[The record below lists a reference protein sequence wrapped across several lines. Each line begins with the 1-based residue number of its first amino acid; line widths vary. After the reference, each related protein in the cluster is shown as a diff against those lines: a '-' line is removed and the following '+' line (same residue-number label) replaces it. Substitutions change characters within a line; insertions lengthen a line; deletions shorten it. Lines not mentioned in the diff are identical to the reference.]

1 MSAPAGGSPGPAI
14 HFGPPA
20 DDPLVTRVLPGLPG
34 EVRWGLDRMER
45 ILAALGDPHLDYP
58 VLHVAGTNGKGSVAR
73 IWADTLAAAGVST
86 GLYTSPHLVSFRER
100 ILIDGRPPPDELLV
114 EWARDLRPLLV
125 REAPSFFEAAT
136 ALALLAFSRAGV
148 RAAVVEVGMGGRLD
162 ATNVVRPV
170 VAAVTSLG
178 LDHTGMLGESL
189 EEIAREKAGIF
200 KPGLP
205 VFTAVEH
212 PGAVAVLEAEAAER
226 EARLHRVRVPE
237 GRIRIEG
244 VELELATRRWGPL
257 TLESPMTGNHQLENL
272 AVAVRALEALPPGI
286 PLSARAVTSGVRRAR
301 VPGRFQVERQGARTW
316 ILDIAHNVSG
326 ARALR
331 ETLEGV
337 AVPNPRVAI
346 VGILADK
353 SWEAIL
359 RELLP
364 VVDHVILTVPRSAPA
379 SRRWNPEDALALVGR
394 LRADVPVCVRV
405 DLRDAIEEAR
415 RAVPPGGSV
424 IVTGST
430 HTVGEALRCL
440 GRIPEEA
447 LAVPVGSG

>member
-1 MSAPAGGSPGPAI
+1 MSERAGGSPGPAL
-14 HFGPPA
+14 HFGPA
-20 DDPLVTRVLPGLPG
+20 GDDPLAARVLPGLPG

-45 ILAALGDPHLDYP
+45 ILAALGDPHRDYP

-73 IWADTLAAAGVST
+73 IWAEALTAAGHST

-100 ILIDGRPPPDELLV
+100 ILIDGRPLPDELLI

-148 RAAVVEVGMGGRLD
+148 QAAVVEVGMGGRLD
-162 ATNVVRPV
+162 ATNVVRPA

-178 LDHTGMLGESL
+178 LDHTGMLGDSL

-205 VFTAVEH
+205 VFTTVEH
-212 PGAVAVLEAEAAER
+212 AGAIAVLEAEAAER
-226 EARLHRVRVPE
+226 EARLHRVRVPG

-244 VELELATRRWGPL
+244 VGLELATRRWGPL
-257 TLESPMTGNHQLENL
+257 TLESPMTGRHQIENL
-272 AVAVRALEALPPGI
+272 VLAVRALEALPPRL
-286 PLSARAVTSGVRRAR
+286 PLSARAVQRGVRRAR
-301 VPGRFQVERQGARTW
+301 VPGRFQVERHEARMW

-331 ETLEGV
+331 ETLEAV
-337 AVPNPRVAI
+337 AVPRPRAAI
-346 VGILADK
+346 VGILEDK
-353 SWEAIL
+353 PWEAIL
-359 RELLP
+359 RELVP
-364 VVDHVILTVPRSAPA
+364 AVDHVILTVPRSAPP
-379 SRRWNPEDALALVGR
+379 SRRWNPEDALPLLHPDVSVSVR
-394 LRADVPVCVRV
+394 HDPRA
-405 DLRDAIEEAR
+405 AIEEAR
-415 RAVPPGGSV
+415 TAVPSTGSV

-430 HTVGEALRCL
+430 HTVGEALCCL

-447 LAVPVGSG
+447 RPVPSEAG